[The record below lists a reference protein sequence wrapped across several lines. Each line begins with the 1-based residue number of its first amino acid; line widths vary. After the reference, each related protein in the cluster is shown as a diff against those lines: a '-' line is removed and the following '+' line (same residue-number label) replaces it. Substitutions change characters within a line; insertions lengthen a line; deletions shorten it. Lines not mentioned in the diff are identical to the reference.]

1 MQKFALAALMV
12 ASTPTLA
19 LAEGDFKSEMV
30 SNSVRFSANNLTES
44 PKSGTL
50 LDVSGVESHS
60 DIIVNTLK
68 EKGSVYFDEQNVD
81 LPKLSIGQLVKAIED
96 GDTKN
101 IDRHIDYGKMH
112 KAYLSQMSYINA
124 KVKGLSD
131 LVSKTAAGTFE
142 TRVREGSMML
152 GLLSEQIDMIVQDA
166 AKDQNNF
173 KRFVSNKFH
182 EYTLVDIKFAIEVS
196 EGLHL
201 IEAKFPSSE
210 AADMIVATELPNGT
224 FSLVAYIPK
233 EVEEINDIV
242 NRLIQSAN
250 AADSL
255 GDELER
261 MAITRGA
268 IGANE
273 LLERTK
279 IEQSELASKDSF
291 ESAIEQAQLKITESE
306 K

>member
-1 MQKFALAALMV
+1 MQKFALAALIV
-12 ASTPTLA
+12 ASTPMFA
-19 LAEGDFKSEMV
+19 LAEGDSKSDI
-30 SNSVRFSANNLTES
+30 SLNPARFSTNNLTQA
-44 PKSGTL
+44 PKRDTL
-50 LDVSGVESHS
+50 VEISGVESNS
-60 DIIVNTLK
+60 DTVVHTLK
-68 EKGSVYFDEQNVD
+68 EEDSVYLDEQDAD
-81 LPKLSIGQLVKAIED
+81 LPKLSLGQLIKAIED

-101 IDRHIDYGKMH
+101 IDRHIDYGQMH
-112 KAYLSQMSYINA
+112 KAYLSQMNYINA

-166 AKDQNNF
+166 AKDQDNF

-182 EYTLVDIKFAIEVS
+182 EYTLVDMKFTNEVS

-201 IEAKFPSSE
+201 IEAKFPASE
-210 AADMIVATELPNGT
+210 AADMIVITELPNGT

-250 AADSL
+250 AADTL

-261 MAITRGA
+261 MAITRSA
-268 IGANE
+268 IGADE

-279 IEQSELASKDSF
+279 KEQSALAPKESF
-291 ESAIEQAQLKITESE
+291 ESAIDQAQLQIAESE

>member
-1 MQKFALAALMV
+1 MQKFALAALIV
-12 ASTPTLA
+12 ASTPMIA
-19 LAEGDFKSEMV
+19 SAEGDSKSDI
-30 SNSVRFSANNLTES
+30 SLNPARFSTNNLTET
-44 PKSGTL
+44 PKRETL
-50 LDVSGVESHS
+50 LEISGVESDS
-60 DIIVNTLK
+60 DVVVNTIKVK
-68 EKGSVYFDEQNVD
+68 ESVYLDEQDVD
-81 LPKLSIGQLVKAIED
+81 LKKLSLDQLVKAIED
-96 GDTKN
+96 GDTNN

-112 KAYLSQMSYINA
+112 KAYLSQMNYINA
-124 KVKGLSD
+124 KVKSLSD

-166 AKDQNNF
+166 AKDQKSF

-182 EYTLVDIKFAIEVS
+182 EYTLVDMKFTNEVS

-201 IEAKFPSSE
+201 IEAKFPASE
-210 AADMIVATELPNGT
+210 AADMIVATELPNGK

-250 AADSL
+250 AADTL

-261 MAITRGA
+261 MAITRSA
-268 IGANE
+268 IGADD

-279 IEQSELASKDSF
+279 KEQSALAPKEFF
-291 ESAIEQAQLKITESE
+291 ESAIDQAKLEITESE

>member
-1 MQKFALAALMV
+1 MQKFALAALIV
-12 ASTPTLA
+12 ASTPMLA
-19 LAEGDFKSEMV
+19 LAESDSM
-30 SNSVRFSANNLTES
+30 SDISLNPARFSTNNLTEA
-44 PKSGTL
+44 PKRDTL
-50 LDVSGVESHS
+50 LEISGVESNT
-60 DIIVNTLK
+60 DTVVNTLK
-68 EKGSVYFDEQNVD
+68 EQDSVYLDEQDVD
-81 LPKLSIGQLVKAIED
+81 LPKLSLSQLVKAIED

-112 KAYLSQMSYINA
+112 KAYLSQMNYINA

-166 AKDQNNF
+166 AEDQDNF

-182 EYTLVDIKFAIEVS
+182 EYTLVDMKFTTEAS

-201 IEAKFPSSE
+201 VEAKFPASE
-210 AADMIVATELPNGT
+210 SADMIVITELPNGT

-250 AADSL
+250 AADTL

-261 MAITRGA
+261 MAITRSA
-268 IGANE
+268 IGADE

-279 IEQSELASKDSF
+279 KEQSALAPKESF
-291 ESAIEQAQLKITESE
+291 ESAIEQAQMQITEFE

>member
-1 MQKFALAALMV
+1 MQKFALAALIV
-12 ASTPTLA
+12 ASTPILA
-19 LAEGDFKSEMV
+19 LAEGDSKSDI
-30 SNSVRFSANNLTES
+30 SLNPARFSTNNLTEA
-44 PKSGTL
+44 PKKDSL
-50 LDVSGVESHS
+50 LEISGVESNS
-60 DIIVNTLK
+60 DTVVNTLK
-68 EKGSVYFDEQNVD
+68 EQDSVYLDEQDAD
-81 LPKLSIGQLVKAIED
+81 LPKLSLGQLVKVIED

-112 KAYLSQMSYINA
+112 KAYLSQMNYINA

-152 GLLSEQIDMIVQDA
+152 GLLSEQIDIIVQDA
-166 AKDQNNF
+166 AKDQDNF

-182 EYTLVDIKFAIEVS
+182 EYTLVDMKFTNEVS

-210 AADMIVATELPNGT
+210 ASDMIVATELPNGT
-224 FSLVAYIPK
+224 FRLVAYIPK

-250 AADSL
+250 AADTL

-261 MAITRGA
+261 MAITRSA
-268 IGANE
+268 IGADE

-279 IEQSELASKDSF
+279 KEQSKLDPKESF
-291 ESAIEQAQLKITESE
+291 ESAIDQAQLEITESE